1 MPKIGPII
9 AQAKAVLEAGAT
21 APAPAAPAPV
31 YPAHEH
37 VTADHMTFINADG
50 TYSRI
55 CICCCDTCWPPGV
68 KEPGPCPDWS

>member
-1 MPKIGPII
+1 MPKI
-9 AQAKAVLEAGAT
+9 ADVEKAHVEALKVAV
-21 APAPAAPAPV
+21 PAAAPAVRV
-31 YPAHEH
+31 YPVHEH

-55 CICCCDTCWPPGV
+55 CICCCDACWPPGV

>member
-1 MPKIGPII
+1 MPKI
-9 AQAKAVLEAGAT
+9 ADVERAHAEALEVA
-21 APAPAAPAPV
+21 APAAAPAAPV